1 MGEKFIT
8 HRDFV
13 EGYEKGELFVYVNK
27 NKAGDFVLSKFA
39 KKENKL
45 AHSFW
50 TWLGIILLV
59 PLTIILLFVNWL
71 YALVLFILGL
81 TIAGAARKSAEEFVL
96 GNMIENEDFW
106 DYVLLHN
113 GTSIIDKEGNQIFP
127 PRRSLP
133 PWAFLPRAGTA
144 MRKNA

>member
-1 MGEKFIT
+1 MSDKFIT
-8 HRDFV
+8 HRDFI
-13 EGYEKGELFVYVNK
+13 EGYKKGELFVYVNK

-39 KKENKL
+39 KKENKI

-71 YALVLFILGL
+71 YALVSFVAGL
-81 TIAGAARKSAEEFVL
+81 IIASAARKSAADFVL
-96 GNMIENEDFW
+96 DNMIKSEDFW

-113 GTSIIDKEGNQIFP
+113 GASITDKEGNQI
-127 PRRSLP
+127 SSG
-133 PWAFLPRAGTA
+133 FLKK
-144 MRKNA
+144 MSDI